1 MKIVDILELPRLPAG
16 QARPFS
22 LSADRE
28 KNNLTKIILLKEGI
42 FWRVYEKSAMQFV
55 IPI

>member
-1 MKIVDILELPRLPAG
+1 MKIVDIL
-16 QARPFS
+16 ARP
-22 LSADRE
+22 ADRE
-28 KNNLTKIILLKEGI
+28 RHNLTKVILLKEGI